1 MCNFYK
7 FENTST
13 PRSGCENP
21 TMIFDLVGG
30 YSIDPERSNLMSIQ
44 SDTQAGLAL
53 QESPGGGNVS
63 CKRSDQESQDPPNQQ
78 KPTSA
83 GNQNYNGSSDEYGH
97 VSSGFNRACQQI
109 KSVASYIFWGFIN
122 FVKNHPGWFI
132 LIIIGILL
140 LAGILWFLLS
150 SLTIDNS
157 TSHVNNSTNIINN
170 STTISDFSISI
181 SENSTTVVKIGDNFS
196 GSHINILVG
205 IHCIPESSNPNQ
217 TNIPR
222 LN

>member
-1 MCNFYK
+1 MNTLYQ

-21 TMIFDLVGG
+21 TTIFDLVGG
-30 YSIDPERSNLMSIQ
+30 YSIDPERSNLMSVQ

-97 VSSGFNRACQQI
+97 VSSGSNRACQRN
-109 KSVASYIFWGFIN
+109 KSWFSKYFWRIIAIIIIIIII
-122 FVKNHPGWFI
+122 VFI
-132 LIIIGILL
+132 LIYIFYYKNDRQPQRVYY
-140 LAGILWFLLS
+140 FLP
-150 SLTIDNS
+150 I
-157 TSHVNNSTNIINN
+157 H
-170 STTISDFSISI
+170 ISI
-181 SENSTTVVKIGDNFS
+181 F
-196 GSHINILVG
+196 
-205 IHCIPESSNPNQ
+205 
-217 TNIPR
+217 
-222 LN
+222 